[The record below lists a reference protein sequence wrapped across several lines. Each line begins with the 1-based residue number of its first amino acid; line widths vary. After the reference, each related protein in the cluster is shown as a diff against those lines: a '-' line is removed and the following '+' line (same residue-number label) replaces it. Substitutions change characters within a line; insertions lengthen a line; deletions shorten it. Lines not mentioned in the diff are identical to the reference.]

1 MMETELQKLRI
12 DKHHKAAR
20 PGKSRWPWLLLLF
33 LLAAAAAGAWQWRN
47 AAHALPVE
55 TLRVRLPDAGT
66 RQDDLVLLNATGY
79 IMAAHRVELSSK
91 VIGRVAWVGVEMGDL
106 VKKGQVLVRLE
117 DDEFKTRLAQQ
128 QALLDSAK
136 ARLAELV
143 AGPRDQEIAQAKAQL
158 DRALVEADNAERDY
172 KRLSAIRA
180 TRSLSQP
187 ELDDA
192 ESLMKSRSIQ
202 VESQRQQY
210 ELLKAGTRPE
220 QINAQKATVAQL
232 QAALDQ
238 AQTDLE
244 NTVIR
249 APADSTI
256 LERNVEVGEF
266 VTTGFV
272 GDRGAKGF
280 VVSIAD
286 LNDLLVELD
295 ISQNDFAKVVD
306 QQPCWIVTDAYP
318 DKKYRGTVQ
327 LIAPVANRQKATI
340 EVRVKVE
347 DPDGLLKPDMNATV
361 SFLSPTRAASG
372 PAAATAPQ
380 AESPSLR
387 IPASALRESAVFV
400 VEQGKAVKR
409 PITRGRTTA
418 GGDIEIKKGL
428 IGGEDL
434 ILHPPESLKEGDA
447 VKIQESASH

>member
-1 MMETELQKLRI
+1 
-12 DKHHKAAR
+12 
-20 PGKSRWPWLLLLF
+20 
-33 LLAAAAAGAWQWRN
+33 
-47 AAHALPVE
+47 
-55 TLRVRLPDAGT
+55 
-66 RQDDLVLLNATGY
+66 
-79 IMAAHRVELSSK
+79 
-91 VIGRVAWVGVEMGDL
+91 

-158 DRALVEADNAERDY
+158 DRAIVEADNAERDY

-192 ESLMKSRSIQ
+192 ESLMKSRRIQ

-306 QQPCWIVTDAYP
+306 HQPCWIVTDAYP

-387 IPASALRESAVFV
+387 IPASALRENAVFV